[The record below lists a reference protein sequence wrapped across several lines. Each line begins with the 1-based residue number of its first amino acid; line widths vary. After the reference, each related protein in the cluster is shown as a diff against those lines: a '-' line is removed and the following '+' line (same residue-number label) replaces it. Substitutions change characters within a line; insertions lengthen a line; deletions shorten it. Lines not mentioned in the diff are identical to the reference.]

1 MTLDHPLILPAAVS
15 FIALVLIV
23 LLWLRLR
30 PAQLECK
37 EPLFNPE
44 FRAFLGQLDI
54 AVRSHLIIFPAM
66 PVNDVL
72 QGKGGGKALLRKF
85 RNERFDFVVCHRR
98 NMDVLCVIKLGG
110 NNASNEKYRTL
121 CQSAGLTLLEYD
133 IKPYRDVPSLR
144 QEVLGACGIDE
155 FELPIIQP
163 GEQLQE
169 EKMKRKRKQLHHRPA
184 RSVSPLWFLK
194 PSTKV
199 PTLARNAGSAPDIQA
214 VKEQNLNSTPVKY
227 ALTKQGLN
235 SC

>member
-1 MTLDHPLILPAAVS
+1 MTLDHPLILPAAVG
-15 FIALVLIV
+15 FITLALIV

-72 QGKGGGKALLRKF
+72 HGKGGGKALLRKF
-85 RNERFDFVVCHRR
+85 RNEYFDFVVCHRR

-110 NNASNEKYRTL
+110 NNASKTKYRAL
-121 CQSAGLTLLEYD
+121 CQPAGLTLLEYD

-155 FELPIIQP
+155 FELPNLQPHEQP

-169 EKMKRKRKQLHHRPA
+169 EE
-184 RSVSPLWFLK
+184 VDTSPSCPKCQSTMVLK
-194 PSTKV
+194 TINK
-199 PTLARNAGSAPDIQA
+199 GSHTGEECWVCTRYPDCKGA
-214 VKEQNLNSTPVKY
+214 KLKKHS
-227 ALTKQGLN
+227 G
-235 SC
+235 

>member
-1 MTLDHPLILPAAVS
+1 MILDHPLILPAAVG
-15 FIALVLIV
+15 FITLALIV

-85 RNERFDFVVCHRR
+85 KNERFDFVVCHRR

-169 EKMKRKRKQLHHRPA
+169 EEA
-184 RSVSPLWFLK
+184 STSPSCSKCLSPMVLK
-194 PSTKV
+194 TINK
-199 PTLARNAGSAPDIQA
+199 GSHTGDKCWICTRYPDCKGA
-214 VKEQNLNSTPVKY
+214 KLKKY
-227 ALTKQGLN
+227 SG
-235 SC
+235 

>member
-1 MTLDHPLILPAAVS
+1 MTLDHPLILPAAVG
-15 FIALVLIV
+15 FIALALIV

-37 EPLFNPE
+37 EPLFTPE

-85 RNERFDFVVCHRR
+85 SNERFDFVVCHRR

-110 NNASNEKYRTL
+110 NNASSEKYRTL

-155 FELPIIQP
+155 FELP
-163 GEQLQE
+163 GEQQQE
-169 EKMKRKRKQLHHRPA
+169 QESEADTPPSCPKCQ
-184 RSVSPLWFLK
+184 SPMVLK
-194 PSTKV
+194 TINK
-199 PTLARNAGSAPDIQA
+199 GSHSGEECWVCSQYPDCKGA
-214 VKEQNLNSTPVKY
+214 KLKH
-227 ALTKQGLN
+227 
-235 SC
+235 

>member
-1 MTLDHPLILPAAVS
+1 MTLDHPLILPTAVG
-15 FIALVLIV
+15 FIALALIA

-37 EPLFNPE
+37 EPLFTPE

-66 PVNDVL
+66 PVSDVL
-72 QGKGGGKALLRKF
+72 QGKGGGKALLKKF

-98 NMDVLCVIKLGG
+98 DMDVLCVIKLGG
-110 NNASNEKYRTL
+110 NNASSAKYRTL

-155 FELPIIQP
+155 FELPAEQQQEQDPETDTPPSCPKCQSPMVLKTINKGAHS
-163 GEQLQE
+163 GEKCWVCSQYPNC
-169 EKMKRKRKQLHHRPA
+169 KGAK
-184 RSVSPLWFLK
+184 LK
-194 PSTKV
+194 KFS
-199 PTLARNAGSAPDIQA
+199 D
-214 VKEQNLNSTPVKY
+214 
-227 ALTKQGLN
+227 
-235 SC
+235 

>member
-1 MTLDHPLILPAAVS
+1 MTLVTLDHPLIMPAAVG
-15 FIALVLIV
+15 FIVLALIV
-23 LLWLRLR
+23 VLWLRLR

-66 PVNDVL
+66 PVSDVL
-72 QGKGGGKALLRKF
+72 KGKGGGKALLRKF

-155 FELPIIQP
+155 FELPSTQPSEQPNEQP

-169 EKMKRKRKQLHHRPA
+169 EETGT
-184 RSVSPLWFLK
+184 SPFCPKCQYPMVLK
-194 PSTKV
+194 TINK
-199 PTLARNAGSAPDIQA
+199 GSHTGEECWVCSQYPDCKGA
-214 VKEQNLNSTPVKY
+214 KLKKHS
-227 ALTKQGLN
+227 G
-235 SC
+235 